1 MGGTGWAMK
10 PLSLST
16 LSELAGAKVIR
27 GNGERVAFGVSI
39 DSRSIRPGELFV
51 AIRGAKHDGHDHLAE
66 AAEKGAIA
74 ALVQK
79 QEVGKVPTGFGL
91 LWVED
96 TQKALQQM
104 ARGYRRMLPVRVVS
118 VTGSS
123 GKSSTKEML
132 AAVLGTMGQTHR
144 TPGNLNNH
152 FGVPLTLMGIG
163 GEDMW
168 AVVELAMNAPGEIGP
183 LAELA
188 EPEAGLVT
196 NIGWAHI
203 EGMGSREATAREK
216 GALYRS
222 LPATGLAISN
232 ADDPFEKMTL
242 EGCQARVVRVGRSA
256 GADYRLQKVECEG
269 EATRFVCEGPRGS
282 MEVLLPIPGAH
293 MAMNAAQ
300 ALATG
305 VELGAEPKA
314 AASALENIRLPAG
327 RLKLEKLRQGWLID
341 DSYNANPDSLAAGLN
356 TRQELPGDGRNVALL
371 GAMAEL
377 GSFSRMLHEEA
388 GLMVARGKIGLCL
401 AVGEEAKFLVE
412 AAQKIR
418 AGNWVRWFAK
428 REELIKAYVKE
439 GFGSDRILVKGSR
452 REGMEVVAAR
462 LREGKK

>member
-1 MGGTGWAMK
+1 MK

-16 LSELAGAKVIR
+16 LAELAGAKMIR

-39 DSRSIRPGELFV
+39 DSRSIKPGDLFV
-51 AIRGAKHDGHDHLAE
+51 AIRGPKHDGHDHVAE

-79 QEVGKVPTGFGL
+79 QPAAKMSAGFGL
-91 LWVED
+91 LQVED

-163 GEDMW
+163 ADDLW

-188 EPEAGLVT
+188 QPEAGVVT
-196 NIGWAHI
+196 HIGWAHV

-242 EGCQARVVRVGRSA
+242 EGCRARVVRVGRSA
-256 GADYRLQKVECEG
+256 GADYRLQKIQCEG
-269 EATRFVCEGPRGS
+269 ETTRFVCEGPRGK
-282 MEVLLPIPGAH
+282 MEVLLPVPGAH

-300 ALATG
+300 ALAAG

-314 AASALENIRLPAG
+314 AALALEKIRLPAG
-327 RLKLEKLRQGWLID
+327 RLKLEKLRDGWLID
-341 DSYNANPDSLAAGLN
+341 DSYNANPDSLAAGLQ
-356 TRQELPGDGRNVALL
+356 TLQELPGEGRNVALL

-377 GSFSRMLHEEA
+377 GSFSQMLHEEA
-388 GLMVARGKIGLCL
+388 GATVAKGKIGLCF
-401 AVGEEAKFLVE
+401 AVGKDAKFLVE
-412 AAQKIR
+412 GAQKVR

-428 REELIKAYVKE
+428 RDELIQAYAAEAIATDK
-439 GFGSDRILVKGSR
+439 ILVKGSR
-452 REGMEVVAAR
+452 CEAMEGVVAR

>member
-1 MGGTGWAMK
+1 MK

-16 LSELAGAKVIR
+16 LADLAGAKLIR
-27 GNGERVAFGVSI
+27 GNGERVAFGVSL
-39 DSRSIRPGELFV
+39 DSRSIKPGELFV
-51 AIRGAKHDGHDHLAE
+51 TIRGPKHDGHSHLAE

-79 QEVGKVPTGFGL
+79 QEVKKIPAGFGL
-91 LWVED
+91 LLVED

-163 GEDMW
+163 AEDMW

-196 NIGWAHI
+196 NIGWAHV
-203 EGMGSREATAREK
+203 EGTGSREATAREK

-222 LPATGLAISN
+222 LPPTGLAISN
-232 ADDPFEKMTL
+232 ADDPYEKMTL
-242 EGCQARVVRVGRSA
+242 EGCRARVVRVGRSSE
-256 GADYRLQKVECEG
+256 ADYRLQKIACEG
-269 EATRFVCEGPRGS
+269 ETTRFVCEGPRGR
-282 MEVLLPIPGAH
+282 MEVLLPVPGAH

-300 ALATG
+300 ALAAG
-305 VELGAEPKA
+305 LELGAEPKA
-314 AASALENIRLPAG
+314 AASALEKINLPSG
-327 RLKLEKLRQGWLID
+327 RLKLERLHQGWLID
-341 DSYNANPDSLAAGLN
+341 DSYNANPDSLSAGLH
-356 TRQELPGDGRNVALL
+356 TLQELPGEGRNVALL

-388 GLMVARGKIGLCL
+388 GASVARGKIGLCL
-401 AVGEEAKFLVE
+401 AIGEEAKFLVE
-412 AAQKIR
+412 AAKKIR
-418 AGNWVRWFAK
+418 SGNWVRWYSK
-428 REELIKAYVKE
+428 REELVQAYVHE
-439 GFGSDRILVKGSR
+439 AIASDRVLVKGSR
-452 REGMEVVAAR
+452 REGMEAVAAR
-462 LREGKK
+462 LREAKK

>member
-1 MGGTGWAMK
+1 MK
-10 PLSLST
+10 PLSLAT
-16 LSELAGAKVIR
+16 LAELAGAKVIR

-39 DSRSIRPGELFV
+39 DSRSIKPGELFV
-51 AIRGAKHDGHDHLAE
+51 AIRGPKNDGHDHLAE
-66 AAEKGAIA
+66 AAERGAIA
-74 ALVQK
+74 AMVQK
-79 QEVGKVPTGFGL
+79 QEVGKVSVGFSIL
-91 LWVED
+91 FVPD

-104 ARGYRRMLPVRVVS
+104 ARGYRKMLPVRVVS

-163 GEDMW
+163 ADDVW

-196 NIGWAHI
+196 HIGWAHV
-203 EGMGSREATAREK
+203 EGTGSREATAREK

-232 ADDPFEKMTL
+232 ADDPYEKMTL
-242 EGCQARVVRVGRSA
+242 EGCKARVVRVGRSA
-256 GADYRLQKVECEG
+256 EADYRLQKVECEG
-269 EATRFVCEGPRGS
+269 ETTRFVCEGPLGR
-282 MEVLLPIPGAH
+282 MEVLLPVPGAH
-293 MAMNAAQ
+293 MALNAAQ
-300 ALATG
+300 ALAAG

-314 AASALENIRLPAG
+314 AASALEHIRLPVG

-341 DSYNANPDSLAAGLN
+341 DSYNSNPDSLAAGLN
-356 TRQELPGDGRNVALL
+356 TLQELPGEGRNVALL

-388 GLMVARGKIGLCL
+388 GATVAKGKIGLCL
-401 AVGEEAKFLVE
+401 AVGEESKFLVE
-412 AAQKIR
+412 GAQKVR
-418 AGNWVRWFAK
+418 SGNWVRWFAK
-428 REELIKAYVKE
+428 RDEVIKAYVQE
-439 GFGSDRILVKGSR
+439 AVGTDRILVKGSR

>member
-1 MGGTGWAMK
+1 MK
-10 PLSLST
+10 PLSLAT
-16 LSELAGAKVIR
+16 LADLAGAKLIR
-27 GNGERVAFGVSI
+27 GKGERVAFGVSI
-39 DSRSIRPGELFV
+39 DSRSIKPGELFV
-51 AIRGAKHDGHDHLAE
+51 AIRGPKNDGHDHLAE

-74 ALVQK
+74 AMVQK
-79 QEVGKVPTGFGL
+79 QEVGKVPVGFAIL
-91 LWVED
+91 FVPD
-96 TQKALQQM
+96 NQKALQQM
-104 ARGYRRMLPVRVVS
+104 ARGYRKMLPVRVVS
-118 VTGSS
+118 VTGSA

-163 GEDMW
+163 ADDVW

-196 NIGWAHI
+196 NIGWAHV
-203 EGMGSREATAREK
+203 EGTGSREATAREK

-232 ADDPFEKMTL
+232 ADDPYEKMTL
-242 EGCQARVVRVGRSA
+242 EGCKARVVRVGRSA
-256 GADYRLQKVECEG
+256 EADYRLQQVECEG
-269 EATRFVCEGPRGS
+269 ETTRFVCEGPRGR
-282 MEVLLPIPGAH
+282 MEVLLPVPGAH
-293 MAMNAAQ
+293 MALNAAQ
-300 ALATG
+300 ALAAG
-305 VELGAEPKA
+305 IELGAEPKA
-314 AASALENIRLPAG
+314 AASALENVRLPVG

-356 TRQELPGDGRNVALL
+356 TLQELPGEGRNVVLL

-388 GLMVARGKIGLCL
+388 GATVAKGKIGLCL
-401 AVGEEAKFLVE
+401 AVGDESKFLVE
-412 AAQKIR
+412 GAQKIR
-418 AGNWVRWFAK
+418 SGNWVRWFAK
-428 REELIKAYVKE
+428 RDELIKAYVQE
-439 GFGSDRILVKGSR
+439 AVGTDRILVKGSR

>member
-1 MGGTGWAMK
+1 MK
-10 PLSLST
+10 PLSLAT
-16 LSELAGAKVIR
+16 LAELAGAKLIR

-39 DSRSIRPGELFV
+39 DSRSIKPGELFV
-51 AIRGAKHDGHDHLAE
+51 AIRGPKNDGHDHLAE
-66 AAEKGAIA
+66 AAERGAIA
-74 ALVQK
+74 AMVQK
-79 QEVGKVPTGFGL
+79 QEVGKVPVGFSIL
-91 LWVED
+91 FVPD

-104 ARGYRRMLPVRVVS
+104 ARGYRKMLPVRVVS

-163 GEDMW
+163 ADDVW

-196 NIGWAHI
+196 HIGWAHV
-203 EGMGSREATAREK
+203 EGTGSREATAREK

-232 ADDPFEKMTL
+232 ADDPYEKMTL
-242 EGCQARVVRVGRSA
+242 EGCKARVVRVGRSA
-256 GADYRLQKVECEG
+256 EADYRLQQVECEG
-269 EATRFVCEGPRGS
+269 ETTRFVCEGPRGR
-282 MEVLLPIPGAH
+282 MEVLLPVPGAH
-293 MAMNAAQ
+293 MALNAAQ
-300 ALATG
+300 ALAAG

-314 AASALENIRLPAG
+314 AASALEHVRLPVG

-341 DSYNANPDSLAAGLN
+341 DSYNSNPDSLAAGLN
-356 TRQELPGDGRNVALL
+356 TLQELPGEGRNVALL

-388 GLMVARGKIGLCL
+388 GATVAKGKIGLCL
-401 AVGEEAKFLVE
+401 AVGEESKFLVE
-412 AAQKIR
+412 GAQKVR
-418 AGNWVRWFAK
+418 SGNWVRWFAK
-428 REELIKAYVKE
+428 RDELIKAYVQE
-439 GFGSDRILVKGSR
+439 AVGTDRILVKGSR

>member
-1 MGGTGWAMK
+1 MK
-10 PLSLST
+10 PLSLAT
-16 LSELAGAKVIR
+16 LADLAGAKLIR

-39 DSRSIRPGELFV
+39 DSRSIKPGELFV
-51 AIRGAKHDGHDHLAE
+51 AIRGPKNDGHDHLAE

-74 ALVQK
+74 AMVQK
-79 QEVGKVPTGFGL
+79 QEVGKVPVGFAIL
-91 LWVED
+91 FVPD

-104 ARGYRRMLPVRVVS
+104 ARGYRKMLSVRVVS

-163 GEDMW
+163 ADDVW

-196 NIGWAHI
+196 NIGWAHV
-203 EGMGSREATAREK
+203 EGTGSREATAREK

-232 ADDPFEKMTL
+232 ADDPYEKMTL
-242 EGCQARVVRVGRSA
+242 EGCKARVVRVGRSA
-256 GADYRLQKVECEG
+256 EADYRLQQVECEG
-269 EATRFVCEGPRGS
+269 ETTRFVCEGPRGR
-282 MEVLLPIPGAH
+282 MEVLLPVPGAH
-293 MAMNAAQ
+293 MALNAAQ
-300 ALATG
+300 ALAAG
-305 VELGAEPKA
+305 IELGAEPKA
-314 AASALENIRLPAG
+314 AASALENVRLPVG

-341 DSYNANPDSLAAGLN
+341 DSYNANPNSLAAGLN
-356 TRQELPGDGRNVALL
+356 TLQELPGEGRNVVLL

-388 GLMVARGKIGLCL
+388 GATVAKGKIGLCL
-401 AVGEEAKFLVE
+401 AVGDESKFLVE
-412 AAQKIR
+412 GAQKIR
-418 AGNWVRWFAK
+418 SGNWVRWFAK
-428 REELIKAYVKE
+428 RDELIKAYVQE
-439 GFGSDRILVKGSR
+439 AVGTDRILVKGSR

>member
-1 MGGTGWAMK
+1 MK
-10 PLSLST
+10 PLSLAT
-16 LSELAGAKVIR
+16 LAELAGAKLIR

-39 DSRSIRPGELFV
+39 DSRSIKPGELFV
-51 AIRGAKHDGHDHLAE
+51 AIRGPKNDGHDHLAE
-66 AAEKGAIA
+66 AAERGAIA
-74 ALVQK
+74 AMVQK
-79 QEVGKVPTGFGL
+79 QEVGKVPVGFSIL
-91 LWVED
+91 FVPD

-104 ARGYRRMLPVRVVS
+104 ARGYRKMLPVRVVS

-163 GEDMW
+163 ADDVW

-196 NIGWAHI
+196 HIGWAHV
-203 EGMGSREATAREK
+203 EGTGSREATAREK

-232 ADDPFEKMTL
+232 ADDPYEKMTL
-242 EGCQARVVRVGRSA
+242 EGCKARVVRVGRSA
-256 GADYRLQKVECEG
+256 EADYRLQKVECEG
-269 EATRFVCEGPRGS
+269 ETTRFVCEGPRGR
-282 MEVLLPIPGAH
+282 MEVLLPVPGAH
-293 MAMNAAQ
+293 MALNAAQ
-300 ALATG
+300 ALAAG

-314 AASALENIRLPAG
+314 AASALEHISLPVG

-341 DSYNANPDSLAAGLN
+341 DSYNSNQDSLAAGLN
-356 TRQELPGDGRNVALL
+356 TLQELPGEGRNVALL

-388 GLMVARGKIGLCL
+388 GATVAKGKIGLCL
-401 AVGEEAKFLVE
+401 VVGEESKFLVE
-412 AAQKIR
+412 GAQKIR
-418 AGNWVRWFAK
+418 SGNWVRWFAK
-428 REELIKAYVKE
+428 RDELIKAYVQE
-439 GFGSDRILVKGSR
+439 AVGTDRILVKGSR